1 MDCGPSCLQ
10 MVSKYYGKELSLQR
24 IRNLSYLTRQGVSM
38 LGLSDAAESLGFHCI
53 GARLSYDQ
61 LKTEAPLPV
70 IVHWKQ
76 NHFIVVYKIKKD
88 KIYIAD
94 PAFGLIRYSEE
105 EFKTGWL
112 STTIEGKPQGHC
124 LLLNPTPEF
133 FSMDEDSEKRKGFGL
148 ILSYLASYKKLIF
161 QLGIG
166 FLFGSLLQLLFPL
179 LTQSMVDIGI
189 NNQDIG
195 FVYLILLAQ
204 LILFISRMSVD
215 FIRGWI
221 LLHVGARINISL
233 VSDFLSRFMEL
244 PLAFF
249 DTKLRGDYLQR
260 IQDQKRIENF
270 LASGSIS
277 VLFSI
282 VNVLVFA
289 IVLGI
294 YNLSILLV
302 FIAGSVLYVLW
313 ISLFLKRRRTLD
325 FQLFEGWAKNQN
337 ILVEIFEGMED
348 VKLNNS
354 EKHKRWEWE
363 RIQATLFRLKMKN
376 LKLEQYQ
383 QAGAIF
389 INEGKNIIITFMS
402 AAAVIHGQMTLGMM
416 LAVSYILG
424 QLNSPLNQLI
434 VFMQLAQD
442 ARISLE
448 RINDIE
454 GTSTENEMARDAK
467 VEIPISADIE
477 ISELL
482 FQYEGPHSPVV
493 LGGVNL
499 SIPDKKITAIVG
511 MSGSGKTTLIKL
523 LLGFYSPVSGEI
535 KIGGTSL
542 NQIHPKEWRKKCGAV
557 MQDGYIFSDS
567 LAKNI
572 SMGEDDIDISKLE
585 KVTKIAQLR
594 EFVDGLPMGFNTK
607 IGANGQGLSQGQK
620 QRILIARALYKDP
633 SFLFFDEAT
642 NSLDAKNEKLIL
654 GNLQQYFRGKT
665 VVVVA
670 HRLSTVR
677 NADKIVVLDKGR
689 ICEIGTHEELIAKKG
704 IYFQLIRDQLEL
716 GL

>member
-10 MVSKYYGKELSLQR
+10 MISKYHGKELSLQR
-24 IRNLSYLTRQGVSM
+24 IRDLSYLTRQGVSM

-53 GARLSYDQ
+53 GARLGLEQ
-61 LKTEAPLPV
+61 LKEEAPLPC

-76 NHFIVVYKIKKD
+76 NHFIVVYKIKKH
-88 KIYIAD
+88 KIFIAD
-94 PAFGLIRYSEE
+94 PAFGLNELSEE
-105 EFKTGWL
+105 EFSKGWI
-112 STTIEGKPQGHC
+112 STTIEGSPQGHC
-124 LLLNPTPEF
+124 LLLNTTPEF
-133 FSMDEDSEKRKGFGL
+133 YLMDEDTEKKKGFRLL
-148 ILSYLASYKKLIF
+148 ISYLFSYKKLII

-189 NNQDIG
+189 NNQDIK

-204 LILFISRMSVD
+204 LFLFLSRVSVD

-221 LLHVGARINISL
+221 LLHIGARINISL
-233 VSDFLSRFMEL
+233 VADFLSRFMQL
-244 PLAFF
+244 PLSFF
-249 DTKLRGDYLQR
+249 NTKLRGDYLQR
-260 IQDQKRIENF
+260 VADQKRIENF

-277 VLFSI
+277 VLFSL
-282 VNVLVFA
+282 VNVFIFA
-289 IVLGI
+289 IILGVYSLKI
-294 YNLSILLV
+294 FLIFL
-302 FIAGSVLYVLW
+302 FGSSLYVIW
-313 ISLFLKRRRTLD
+313 ISLFLKRRRALD
-325 FQLFEGWAKNQN
+325 HQLFEGWSKNQN

-363 RIQATLFRLKMKN
+363 RIQASLFRLKMKN

-383 QAGAIF
+383 QAGAVF
-389 INEGKNIIITFMS
+389 INEGNNILITFM
-402 AAAVIHGQMTLGMM
+402 AATAVIHGQMTLGMM

-442 ARISLE
+442 AKISLE

-454 GTSTENEMARDAK
+454 KTATENEIAGASTEEMP
-467 VEIPISADIE
+467 VLGGIE
-477 ISELL
+477 IKNLS
-482 FQYEGPHSPVV
+482 FQYEGPHSPWV
-493 LGGVNL
+493 LNEISL
-499 SIPDKKITAIVG
+499 DIPDKKVTAIVG

-523 LLGFYSPVSGEI
+523 MLGFYFPVKGDI
-535 KIGGTSL
+535 RVGGVLL
-542 NQIHPKEWRKKCGAV
+542 NRIHPKAWRNRCGAV

-567 LAKNI
+567 LARNI
-572 SMGEDDIDISKLE
+572 AMGDENIDMNKILE
-585 KVTKIAQLR
+585 VAQIAQLN
-594 EFVDGLPMGFNTK
+594 EFVDSLPMGYNTK

-633 SFLFFDEAT
+633 AFLFFDEAT
-642 NSLDAKNEKLIL
+642 NALDAKNEKLIL
-654 GNLQQYFRGKT
+654 ENLEQYFAGKT

-677 NADKIVVLDKGR
+677 NAHKIVVLDKGL
-689 ICEIGTHEELIAKKG
+689 ICETGTHDELIKRNG
-704 IYFQLIRDQLEL
+704 IYFRLIKDQLEL